1 MFTYSNHREAP
12 FSNDNIEKWIYYI
25 EQIVS
30 KKIALTELIQLIQ
43 NN

>member
-1 MFTYSNHREAP
+1 MFIYSNNRDAP

-30 KKIALTELIQLIQ
+30 KKIALSELK
-43 NN
+43 